1 MKAFLAAAV
10 ALASATAAPAS
21 ARTVLDQWR
30 AVQPPAQP
38 EVQPVSVNPA
48 TTAYLVLDMQANI
61 CNVERR
67 PHCVDA
73 VGPMTDFLSRARAAG
88 MPVVYSATPTAARS
102 DILAPLAPKDAEPI
116 VKASVDK
123 FHGTDLDQI
132 LKQKGVDTVIV
143 CGVTAYGAVLFTATE
158 AAVRGYKVILPVDCM
173 PGGSLYEEQMTVY
186 TVTQGPGTARASKLT
201 TLAGITFAYPG
212 Q

>member
-1 MKAFLAAAV
+1 MKAFLAVLAV
-10 ALASATAAPAS
+10 ATAAAAPAS

-73 VGPMTDFLSRARAAG
+73 VAPMADFLSRARAAG

-102 DILAPLAPKDAEPI
+102 DILASLAPKDSDPI
-116 VKASVDK
+116 VNASVDK

-132 LKQKGVDTVIV
+132 LKAKGVDTVIV

-173 PGGSLYEEQMTVY
+173 PGGSFYEEQATVF
-186 TVTQGPGTARASKLT
+186 TLTTGPGTARAT
-201 TLAGITFAYPG
+201 TLTSLGDITIE
-212 Q
+212 

>member
-1 MKAFLAAAV
+1 MKAFLAAATM
-10 ALASATAAPAS
+10 ALAAAAPAS

-38 EVQPVSVNPA
+38 QAQPVSVNPA

-61 CNVERR
+61 CNAQSR

-73 VGPMTDFLSRARAAG
+73 VGPMADFLSRARAAG
-88 MPVVYSATPTAARS
+88 LPVVYSATPSAARG
-102 DILAPLAPKDAEPI
+102 DILAPLAPKESEPI
-116 VKASVDK
+116 VRASVDK
-123 FHGTDLDQI
+123 FHGTELDQI

-158 AAVRGYKVILPVDCM
+158 AAVRGYKVILPADCM
-173 PGGSLYEEQMTVY
+173 PGSSFYEEQATVF
-186 TVTQGPGTARASKLT
+186 TLTTGPGTARAT
-201 TLAGITFAYPG
+201 TLTSLGEITIE
-212 Q
+212 